1 MGRLCDGLVA
11 LFGELL
17 DDSLDAISFIVFGV
31 VVSRALIKGRS
42 WIFTFIMSVGD
53 F

>member
-1 MGRLCDGLVA
+1 MLPRLL
-11 LFGELL
+11 
-17 DDSLDAISFIVFGV
+17 FGV
-31 VVSRALIKGRS
+31 VVSRALIRGLS